1 VRSGFRGSVIS
12 SPDPPEE
19 NLMKNHRVKPGS
31 KVVLSKIDPDSTPGF
46 KGNRKEASERLLK
59 LNGRLEVLQE
69 SLWAEHQRKVLVV
82 LQGMDTSGKDGTISH
97 VFEGVNPLGV
107 RAVAFKAPTAEE
119 LAHDFLWRIHA
130 KLPGAGEMVI
140 FNRSHYEDVLV
151 ARVDS
156 LVQPGV
162 WRRRYEQ
169 INDFERLLA
178 ETGTII
184 LKFFLHISKDEQK
197 ERLQARLDDPLKRWK
212 FRKGDLDD
220 RALWDDYRQAYE
232 EALAR
237 TSQKNARWYIVPADK
252 KWYRNLVVATV
263 LVKALEDLKIQVPEP
278 EEDLKGVVI
287 E

>member
-1 VRSGFRGSVIS
+1 
-12 SPDPPEE
+12 
-19 NLMKNHRVKPGS
+19 MKQHRVKPGS
-31 KVVLSKIDPDSTPGF
+31 KIVLSNIDPGSTPGF
-46 KGNRKEASERLLK
+46 KGNRKEASERLAK

-69 SLWAEHQRKVLVV
+69 SLWAEHRRKVLVV

-107 RAVAFKAPTAEE
+107 RAVAYKAPTAEE

-130 KLPGAGEMVI
+130 RTPGTGEMVI

-151 ARVDS
+151 ARVDGQ
-156 LVQPGV
+156 VQPGV

-169 INDFERLLA
+169 INDFERLLT
-178 ETGTII
+178 ESGTTV

-197 ERLQARLDDPLKRWK
+197 RRLQDRLDDPLKRWK
-212 FRKGDLDD
+212 FRKGDLID
-220 RALWDDYRQAYE
+220 RAHWDEYMAAYQ
-232 EALAR
+232 EALSR
-237 TSQKNARWYIVPADK
+237 TSQKNAPWYVVPADK

-263 LVKALEDLKIQVPEP
+263 LVKALEDLKLQVPEP
-278 EEDLKGVVI
+278 EEDLKGVIV